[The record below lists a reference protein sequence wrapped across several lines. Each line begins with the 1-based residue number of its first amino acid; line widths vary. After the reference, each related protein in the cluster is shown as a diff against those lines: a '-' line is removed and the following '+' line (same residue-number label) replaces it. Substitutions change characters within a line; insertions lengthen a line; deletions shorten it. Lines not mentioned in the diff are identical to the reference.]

1 MLLGLPCLNAS
12 SSPVGIADLQADASY
27 IAGEEAE
34 EKRDYEK
41 ALQFYQDAEDRFP
54 TEQRIF
60 EKIGNCYLKLER
72 YANAVR
78 TYERGLQHSPESTL
92 LLNNL
97 AVACRL
103 NGQYE
108 LAIENYKKVLAV
120 DPKDDAAW
128 FFLGCSLMALL
139 KNAEAEDAFLRS
151 AAITP
156 DVATTW
162 FNLGIVCERQEK
174 AHDALLHFAR
184 AIRLDPK
191 DKDTWTRFRS
201 LMDSDGPHAPYVTS
215 WLVAPDDHDLDAYRK
230 RAQKKAEEVAEMLF
244 PRLRDESDPMWET
257 IRISYRTIKENNPD
271 MASSPSIVLFCAI
284 VAGEKHG
291 IPPNLPELGVV
302 GYGEMTI
309 HNGTG
314 DDALI
319 KVVSLTTDKLW
330 RTSLAKAGE
339 KIIVQN
345 VPDGHYLIFFAL
357 AKAIDGVSGR
367 LSEDAHAS
375 RFEKAVLF
383 STASRLD
390 ETTIK
395 TTTTRYSLTLHP
407 VIGGDARTKDVTIEE
422 FNRY

>member
-1 MLLGLPCLNAS
+1 MLLGLSFLNAS
-12 SSPVGIADLQADASY
+12 SSPLGSAALQADASY
-27 IAGEEAE
+27 LAGEEAE
-34 EKRDYEK
+34 EKHDYEK

-60 EKIGNCYLKLER
+60 EKIGTCYLKLER
-72 YANAVR
+72 YANAAR
-78 TYERGLQHSPESTL
+78 TYERGLQHTPESTL

-97 AVACRL
+97 AVAYRL
-103 NGQYE
+103 NGQYD
-108 LAIENYKKVLAV
+108 LAVENYRKLLSFEPEN
-120 DPKDDAAW
+120 DGAW
-128 FFLGCSLMALL
+128 FFLGCSLMGLR

-162 FNLGIVCERQEK
+162 FNLGIVCERQKK

-201 LMDSDGPHAPYVTS
+201 LMDSDGPQAPYVTA
-215 WLVAPDDHDLDAYRK
+215 WLEAPDDHDLDAYRK
-230 RAQKKAEEVAEMLF
+230 RAKQKAEEAAEMLY
-244 PRLRDESDPMWET
+244 PNLRDESDPMWET
-257 IRISYRTIKENNPD
+257 IKTSYRTIKENNPD
-271 MASSPSIVLFCAI
+271 LASSPSIVLFCAI

-291 IPPNLPELGVV
+291 IPPNLPELGVL

-319 KVVSLTTDKLW
+319 KVVSLSSDKLW
-330 RTSLAKAGE
+330 RKSLAKAGE
-339 KIIVQN
+339 KITLQD

-357 AKAIDGVSGR
+357 AQSIDGATGR

-383 STASRLD
+383 STGSRLD
-390 ETTIK
+390 GTTIK
-395 TTTTRYSLTLHP
+395 TTTTRYSMTLHP
-407 VIGGDARTKDVTIEE
+407 VIGGNARTKDVSIEE
-422 FNRY
+422 FEKY